1 MGEPGDRSESD
12 TIVAVPRVRQVPFPA
27 PSEPSHGGRSLAG
40 DSAPNGVTTGQA
52 TSTSLTL
59 ATSVVMQSEEVARA
73 RAFFRLVAVMVL
85 AAALFMPLVPGP
97 AVFRALAMACCVVSA
112 GLGLWAQ
119 RALRDER
126 RYTPRFVGFFGVV
139 YGVVAEIAL
148 FYFGPFTAAVMVL
161 PIGVYFFAL
170 SESEAAARLTYAV
183 GASVYFVLTL
193 GVALGVLPDLG
204 PMPIGHL
211 PWAWKAFF
219 VVMIQVV
226 FATTYALARSSR
238 RATEAALGRVER
250 ANRQLVQREAL
261 LAEAR
266 GELAR
271 ALQPGEGRYSGEL
284 VLGYRLGEVV
294 GRGGM
299 GEVYR
304 AQHEESGQ
312 LAAFKL
318 LHPFVLS
325 DPAMVKRFEREAE
338 IAARVDSPHVARILE
353 SGLTPSGLPFVTME
367 FLEGHDLAWH
377 LRKLGR
383 LRPPAV
389 AELVDHAAKALVAIR
404 EAGIVHRDMKPQ
416 NLILVESPQ
425 RVWKVLDFG
434 VSRFEGQGGTLTQN
448 QMVGT
453 PAYMAPEQAKLGEVD
468 HRADVYALAA
478 IAYRTL
484 TGKPAYS
491 GDDAATVLFRVL
503 HTQPASP
510 SATVKL
516 AEDVEL
522 VLAIGLAK
530 DREERFQRAEEL
542 ASALRSAVRGELDE
556 GTRARGRALLE
567 RAPWANGVSAA

>member
-1 MGEPGDRSESD
+1 VGEPGDRSESD

-40 DSAPNGVTTGQA
+40 DSAPTGAPPSQA
-52 TSTSLTL
+52 TSASLTL

-73 RAFFRLVAVMVL
+73 RAFFRLIAVMVL

-97 AVFRALAMACCVVSA
+97 TGLRALAMGCCFLSA

-119 RALRDER
+119 RVLRDER
-126 RYTPRFVGFFGVV
+126 RYTARFVGFFGVV
-139 YGVVAEIAL
+139 FGVVAEIAL

-161 PIGVYFFAL
+161 PIGVYYFAL
-170 SESEAAARLTYAV
+170 SESEVAARLTYLV

-193 GVALGVLPDLG
+193 GVAVGLLPDLG
-204 PMPIGHL
+204 PMPIGQL

-304 AQHEESGQ
+304 AQHEETGQ

-338 IAARVDSPHVARILE
+338 IAAKVSSPYVARILE

-367 FLEGHDLAWH
+367 YLEGHDLAWH

-389 AELVDHAAKALVAIR
+389 AELVEHAAKALVAIR

-478 IAYRTL
+478 IAYRAL

-522 VLAIGLAK
+522 VLAVGLAK
-530 DREERFQRAEEL
+530 DRDERFQRAEEL
-542 ASALRSAVRGELDE
+542 ASALRAAVRGELDDA
-556 GTRARGRALLE
+556 TRSRARALLE
-567 RAPWANGVSAA
+567 RAPWANGVGAT